1 MCKEMKKFKQTND
14 ALRKKNDDMED
25 RISKLHTK
33 LDQYV
38 NIIKLF
44 YNESDASMMI
54 SSIIKKERKTV

>member
-1 MCKEMKKFKQTND
+1 MCKKMKKFKQTND

-25 RISKLHTK
+25 RISKLQTK

>member
-1 MCKEMKKFKQTND
+1 MKKFKQTND
-14 ALRKKNDDMED
+14 ALRKKNDDMEA
-25 RISKLHTK
+25 RISKLQTK